1 MVHEPMTDDEL
12 DALDEGMDGQAEELR
27 ESLAENLGG
36 DSEDYRRR
44 PVADG
49 GE

>member
-1 MVHEPMTDDEL
+1 MAQEPMTDDEF
-12 DALDEGMDGQAEELR
+12 DALDEPMDKQAEELR
-27 ESLAENLGG
+27 ESLADNLGG
-36 DSEDYRRR
+36 EPEDYRRR